1 MSDQVEVTVF
11 SGEQLSLGEG
21 PLTNHL
27 RSSLVWCDI
36 NGSAVYERSYTGTTT
51 RKFDLPVLPSAAG
64 LIDEKRILVATETD
78 FRVLDLDSG
87 EMEIGTLFPEDPLM
101 RSNDG
106 RVHPGG
112 AFWIGTMAKDGKGRP
127 GAIFH
132 LFEGVLTKMIDEVV
146 TPNSICFAEDGTFA
160 YFTDTPSQV
169 IWKIPTDPTTGMIIG
184 EREVFVEVAPGAAPG
199 GPDGS
204 LVDGEGNLWNA
215 HWGAALM
222 DVYNP
227 GGEHIHAYELPVRQ
241 PTCPAFMGDN
251 LDQIVTTSATAGLK
265 DATTADG
272 AVIQIH
278 APVVGRREPIVRP

>member
-1 MSDQVEVTVF
+1 MSDQVEVTIF

-64 LIDEKRILVATETD
+64 LIDEKHILVATETD

-87 EMEIGTLFPEDPLM
+87 EMEIGIRFPEDPLM

-106 RVHPGG
+106 RVHPCG

-132 LFEGVLTKMIDEVV
+132 LLDGQLTKMIDQVV
-146 TPNSICFAEDGTFA
+146 TPNAICFAEDGTFA
-160 YFTDTPSQV
+160 YYTDTPGQT
-169 IWKIPTDPTTGMIIG
+169 IWKIPTD
-184 EREVFVEVAPGAAPG
+184 GAV
-199 GPDGS
+199 
-204 LVDGEGNLWNA
+204 LDGEGNLWNA
-215 HWGAALM
+215 HWGSSVM
-222 DVYNP
+222 DVYNL
-227 GGEHIHAYELPVRQ
+227 GGERIHSYELPVRQ
-241 PTCPAFMGDN
+241 PTCPAFIGDN

-265 DATTADG
+265 DATAAEG

>member
-1 MSDQVEVTVF
+1 MSDQVEVTIF

-64 LIDEKRILVATETD
+64 LIDEKHILVATETD

-87 EMEIGTLFPEDPLM
+87 EMEIGIRFPEDPLM

-106 RVHPGG
+106 RVHPCG

-132 LFEGVLTKMIDEVV
+132 LLDGQLTKMIDQVV
-146 TPNSICFAEDGTFA
+146 TPNAICFAEDGTFA
-160 YFTDTPSQV
+160 YYTDTPGQT
-169 IWKIPTDPTTGMIIG
+169 IWKIPTDPATGMITG
-184 EREVFVEVAPGAAPG
+184 DREVFVEVAQGAPG
-199 GPDGS
+199 GPDGAV
-204 LVDGEGNLWNA
+204 LDGEGNLWNA
-215 HWGAALM
+215 HWGSSVM
-222 DVYNP
+222 DVYNL
-227 GGEHIHAYELPVRQ
+227 GGERIHSYELPVRQ
-241 PTCPAFMGDN
+241 PTCPAFIGDN

-265 DATTADG
+265 DATAAEG

-278 APVVGRREPIVRP
+278 APVVGRREPIPDN